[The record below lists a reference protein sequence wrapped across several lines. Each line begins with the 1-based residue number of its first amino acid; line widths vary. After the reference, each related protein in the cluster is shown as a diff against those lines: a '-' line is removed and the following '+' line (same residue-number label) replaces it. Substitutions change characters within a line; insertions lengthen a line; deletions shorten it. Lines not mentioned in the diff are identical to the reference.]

1 MRWES
6 FTFPH
11 NYTSLVKKELMTSAV
26 QTEENRKQK
35 REREER
41 ENEREK
47 KRVTARERKSEV
59 KQQVIVM
66 SASAQQRAHCA
77 RSKGM
82 TSPNGLTFCGCA
94 LSARPVLSQL
104 AISSIILELDMA
116 EKANPCLHP

>member
-41 ENEREK
+41 ENERK
-47 KRVTARERKSEV
+47 KRGLQREKER
-59 KQQVIVM
+59 
-66 SASAQQRAHCA
+66 A
-77 RSKGM
+77 RSN
-82 TSPNGLTFCGCA
+82 SRS
-94 LSARPVLSQL
+94 LSCLPPLNS
-104 AISSIILELDMA
+104 ELIVRGRRA
-116 EKANPCLHP
+116 